1 MHVCQLCI
9 CPNIH
14 KPISAEIWSLLCVH
28 GCIAMCAQFP
38 NIACTHACVPMVYK
52 CDVTGENLC
61 NSLRYMCSCTCGEN
75 SLHNRMHSYTTTRA
89 IALLYAVA
97 HTCILRQ
104 YCHCIATIYCMVVW
118 FVAGWHMSWKNIFQH
133 VWLSQYW
140 NCMAGCNVELLWN
153 MWYKTDQRISQFPAC
168 WFVFCIVTHVMKTH
182 ILTYM
187 IITILSMYGVMSL
200 SNLKNKTCIHVMTRA
215 LGSGRNIAFLC
226 DTKNTIIALE
236 SGMNIAFLCDKK
248 NMSIALGSGG
258 TLHSWTIRKH
268 EHCTRIWEEH
278 WNQSTKN
285 YDCTGFRGARRFPLS
300 CISVCIYALH
310 DVCLHIYIM
319 QLQYGITLQTQAH
332 VFTRDD
338 LVIIM
343 MCGHH
348 LAIW

>member
-1 MHVCQLCI
+1 MAALQCVHNFRILHVHMHVCQWCI
-9 CPNIH
+9 SVMWLARIYATHCDTCVRVHVGRIRYITACIH
-14 KPISAEIWSLLCVH
+14 TQLHVQSLYCMQSH
-28 GCIAMCAQFP
+28 
-38 NIACTHACVPMVYK
+38 THAFS
-52 CDVTGENLC
+52 D
-61 NSLRYMCSCTCGEN
+61 S
-75 SLHNRMHSYTTTRA
+75 
-89 IALLYAVA
+89 
-97 HTCILRQ
+97 
-104 YCHCIATIYCMVVW
+104 IATALPQFIAWW
-118 FVAGWHMSWKNIFQH
+118 FDLLQGDTCHGKNIFQH

-168 WFVFCIVTHVMKTH
+168 WFVFFCIVTHVMKTH

-200 SNLKNKTCIHVMTRA
+200 SNLNNKTCIHVMTRA

-319 QLQYGITLQTQAH
+319 QLQYGITLQTQARG
-332 VFTRDD
+332 FTRPHTRN
-338 LVIIM
+338 LFN
-343 MCGHH
+343 CFNWFHH
-348 LAIW
+348 A

>member
-168 WFVFCIVTHVMKTH
+168 WFVFLH
-182 ILTYM
+182 
-187 IITILSMYGVMSL
+187 
-200 SNLKNKTCIHVMTRA
+200 
-215 LGSGRNIAFLC
+215 C
-226 DTKNTIIALE
+226 DTCHENTH
-236 SGMNIAFLCDKK
+236 SNIYDYHNIEHVWCDVIVKLKK
-248 NMSIALGSGG
+248 QNMYTCNDTG
-258 TLHSWTIRKH
+258 TRIWEEHCIPVRHEKHDHCTRIRDEHCIPMRQEKH
-268 EHCTRIWEEH
+268 EHCTRIWR
-278 WNQSTKN
+278 NIAFLNDKKT
-285 YDCTGFRGARRFPLS
+285 R
-300 CISVCIYALH
+300 ALH
-310 DVCLHIYIM
+310 SNLGGTLESIHKKLWLHRI
-319 QLQYGITLQTQAH
+319 QGGQA
-332 VFTRDD
+332 
-338 LVIIM
+338 LPP
-343 MCGHH
+343 
-348 LAIW
+348 LLY